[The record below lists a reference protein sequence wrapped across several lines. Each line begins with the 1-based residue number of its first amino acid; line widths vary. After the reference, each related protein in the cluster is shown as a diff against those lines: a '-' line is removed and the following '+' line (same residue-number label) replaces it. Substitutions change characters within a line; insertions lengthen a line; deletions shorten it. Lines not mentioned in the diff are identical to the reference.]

1 MSTKIIIPLKMPIIM
16 LFIFSILV
24 TPSYQFKDIGSCG
37 RRLKYGKILLVRRV
51 KNYKDELNRDIYD
64 KKKKVKVYNRL
75 INLKKN
81 SLLYNY
87 KNETDVML
95 YTTID
100 YTSNDITEELNE
112 LISIFTHINKDF
124 ISIFN
129 YLIREYIK
137 YNIYESIQKNYK
149 VNVNKKA
156 IIVIIIKN
164 IIVPTII
171 HDIVQ
176 FIFHLLHFK

>member
-1 MSTKIIIPLKMPIIM
+1 MPIIM
-16 LFIFSILV
+16 LFIFSVLV
-24 TPSYQFKDIGSCG
+24 TPTHQFKDVGSCG
-37 RRLKYGKILLVRRV
+37 RRLRYGKILLVRRV
-51 KNYKDELNRDIYD
+51 KNYKEELCRDFYD

-75 INLKKN
+75 INSKKKT
-81 SLLYNY
+81 LLYNY
-87 KNETDVML
+87 KNETNVML

-112 LISIFTHINKDF
+112 LISIFTHINKNF

-176 FIFHLLHFK
+176 FIFHHLHFK

>member
-1 MSTKIIIPLKMPIIM
+1 M

-24 TPSYQFKDIGSCG
+24 TPSYQFKDINGCG

-64 KKKKVKVYNRL
+64 KKKVKVYNRL
-75 INLKKN
+75 INLKN